1 MERVFM
7 KKCVV
12 LVCVL
17 VVVVYLLR
25 QDETEKEDAQA
36 AQVAVRVSRDTG
48 ERLTADE
55 VGEMFS

>member
-1 MERVFM
+1 M

-48 ERLTADE
+48 ERLTVDE

>member
-1 MERVFM
+1 M

-17 VVVVYLLR
+17 VVVVYLLH
-25 QDETEKEDAQA
+25 QDETEKEDARA